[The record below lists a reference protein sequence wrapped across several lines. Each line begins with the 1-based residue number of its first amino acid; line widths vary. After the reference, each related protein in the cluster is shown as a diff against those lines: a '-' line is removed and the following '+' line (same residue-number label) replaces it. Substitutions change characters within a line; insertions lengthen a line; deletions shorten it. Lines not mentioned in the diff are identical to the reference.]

1 MIIIINMFDDEDD
14 EDDEDDDEDDDE
26 ENKCKNKELEIIED
40 KSQYIKYAELQLQEI
55 DFTKKD

>member
-1 MIIIINMFDDEDD
+1 MFDDEDD